1 MVTYYVDYEG
11 GNDASAGTS
20 FATRWQ
26 TLVNGATTARI
37 APGDEIR
44 VMASPDPTSI
54 GNATWTGGGRPL
66 SATITS
72 STNATPIVVTTT
84 ASHGLVTG
92 DYVMITGHTV
102 NTNANGVW
110 RVGTTPT
117 GTTFQILQIDGTNTT
132 GNGVGGAT
140 GNFTNVNNVMVKT
153 ASPLVQNIA
162 LCGGLGQ
169 KPVWTASTNVTT
181 TVETSSFKEGN
192 SCASITMSAAFT
204 TGKAAYYTLPAT
216 LDLSGYQ
223 QVSFWVRTFGPVY
236 GAAGAVY
243 LALCTDTIGDTVAH
257 VCNVPSVVANP
268 WFPVTVNLG
277 TNLNSAIRSVAFY
290 VVTDNGA
297 QQFLLDN
304 IIACKA
310 ASSADSVT
318 ITSLISKSDG
328 TGDEAWYGIQ
338 SINSDAIMLGNVVN
352 GNANGTDVRGYDGV
366 TETVTTYKRE
376 TVKTTPQSGT
386 DSNGVVVIN
395 DSGTAGNV
403 IAYSGGWNRTDMSTQ
418 TGVTWLD
425 GQNGQGRGLSTIT
438 PRSFVTADRINLCRY
453 GAGLILGNSSDIS
466 IGNIYTTACTTFG
479 VNHQNGMRAVTITN
493 CWANNNAEGVIMT
506 GIGLVITNAKL
517 VSNNSSNGISFNSAR
532 YNTVGSLVAGNNSN
546 STASANIRFTSCFDC
561 TVGTATLTNSKA
573 SAGIFTTSAFRNFIN
588 GGSSSGNAQGVNISS
603 TTSPSELY
611 LNNFTINEATEVST
625 GLGGGFLYS
634 NRHDNTDNNSWVWQS
649 GIGTIN
655 QQTSV
660 VDSPAT
666 TAWQMRPTATT
677 TAATTPLMLKL
688 GTVVCAA
695 SSLVTVTAR
704 MRRDDT
710 GLTMQLVCP
719 GGQISGVTND
729 VSTNMTAAANTWETV
744 TITFTPT
751 KAGAVD
757 IYAYAFGGSTFS
769 GYVSNLTASQA

>member
-26 TLVNGATTARI
+26 TITSGATAARI

-44 VMASPDPTSI
+44 VMASPDPTSM
-54 GNATWTGGGRPL
+54 GSATWTGGGRPL

-72 STNATPIVVTTT
+72 STNATPIVITTT

-92 DYVMITGHTV
+92 DYVSIASHAT

-132 GNGVGGAT
+132 GNGAGTG
-140 GNFTNVNNVMVKT
+140 GNFTKVNNTVVKT
-153 ASPLVQNIA
+153 ASALVQNIA

-169 KPVWTASTNVTT
+169 KPAWTASANVGAAQETTN
-181 TVETSSFKEGN
+181 FKEGN
-192 SCASITMSAAFT
+192 AAASFVIAAGFT
-204 TGKAAYYTLPAT
+204 TGKAAYYTLPST
-216 LDLSGYQ
+216 LNLSSYQ
-223 QVSFWVRTFGPVY
+223 QVSFWIRQSVGTL

-243 LALCTDTIGDTVAH
+243 VALCTDTIGDTVAH
-257 VCNVPSVVANP
+257 TCNVPALGALNV

-277 TNLNSAIRSVAFY
+277 TNLNSAIRSVALY

-297 QQFLLDN
+297 QNFLMDN
-304 IIACKA
+304 ITAGKA

-318 ITSLISKSDG
+318 LTSLISKSDG
-328 TGDEAWYGIQ
+328 TGDEAWYAVQ
-338 SINSDAIMLGNVVN
+338 SLNSDVIMLA
-352 GNANGTDVRGYDGV
+352 NANGTTSTSTDIRGYNGV

-376 TVKTTPQSGT
+376 TVKTTPQTAADT
-386 DSNGVVVIN
+386 DGFALIN
-395 DSGTAGNV
+395 DSGTAGSV

-425 GQNGQGRGLSTIT
+425 GQNGNGRGMTT
-438 PRSFVTADRINLCRY
+438 TTARSFVTIDRINLCRY
-453 GAGLILGNSSDIS
+453 SSAFILSAGADITV
-466 IGNIYTTACTTFG
+466 GGIYATASTTG
-479 VNHQNGMRAVTITN
+479 VNIQTGFRAVTVTN
-493 CWANNNAEGVIMT
+493 CWSNNNGAGVT
-506 GIGLVITNAKL
+506 VAGIGSVFTTIKL
-517 VSNNSSNGISFNSAR
+517 ASNNGVNGLFFNGGR
-532 YNTVGSLVAGNNSN
+532 YNSVGSLVAGNNSAAATN
-546 STASANIRFTSCFDC
+546 ANLRFASSLNC
-561 TVGTATLTNSKA
+561 TVGTATLTNSTA
-573 SAGIFTTSAFRNFIN
+573 TSGMLVTGSLSCFVNA
-588 GGSSSGNAQGVNISS
+588 GSSSGNAQGVSISS
-603 TTSPSELY
+603 TTAPSELY
-611 LNNFTINEATEVST
+611 LNNFTINEATEVVT
-625 GLGGGFLYS
+625 GIGGGFLYS

-666 TAWQMRPTATT
+666 TAWQMRPTSTDA
-677 TAATTPLMLKL
+677 AATSPLMLKL

-704 MRRDDT
+704 MRRDNT
-710 GLTMQLVCP
+710 GLTMRLICP
-719 GGQISGVTND
+719 GGQISGVATD
-729 VSTNMTAAANTWETV
+729 VSTDMTAAANTWETV

-757 IYAYAFGGSTFS
+757 IYAYAFGGTTFS
-769 GYVSNLTASQA
+769 GYVSNLTAAQA